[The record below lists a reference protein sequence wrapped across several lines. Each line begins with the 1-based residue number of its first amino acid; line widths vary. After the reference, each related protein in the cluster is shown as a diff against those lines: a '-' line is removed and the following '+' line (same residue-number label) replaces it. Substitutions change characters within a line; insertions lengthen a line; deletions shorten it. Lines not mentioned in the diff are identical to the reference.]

1 MSKRRAWLAVLV
13 FVSVAPAQTAIKF
26 EVASIHPNVGGSEGS
41 VLNLPESGRLSVV
54 NATLKT
60 LIQFAY
66 GVQNDQ
72 VIGGPKWLDTDRYDI
87 EAKTSAPVPQNREQP
102 LMQNLLA
109 DRFRLKVH
117 RERRELTV
125 YVLELA
131 KNGPLFKKNTSG
143 SSSIHTNHGP
153 GQSQISVTGISMNQ
167 FAGMLGKQMGRGVLD
182 KTGLRG
188 NYDFSLAWD
197 PDQTPGSTVP
207 SVFAALQEQMGLR
220 LESQK
225 AMVDVLAIDSAEKA
239 SEN

>member
-1 MSKRRAWLAVLV
+1 MNLKPLA
-13 FVSVAPAQTAIKF
+13 STVAIAAVAFAQTF
-26 EVASIHPNVGGSEGS
+26 EVASIRPNLSGGVGS
-41 VLNLPESGRLSVV
+41 VVNLPESGRLSAV

-60 LIQFAY
+60 LIRFAY
-66 GVQNDQ
+66 SIQNDQ

-87 EAKTSAPVPQNREQP
+87 EAKTSGPIPQNREQP

-109 DRFRLKVH
+109 SRFKLRVH
-117 RERRELTV
+117 RESRELTV
-125 YVLELA
+125 YALEVA

-167 FAGMLGKQMGRGVLD
+167 FAGMLGKQMGRGVID
-182 KTGLRG
+182 KTGLTG
-188 NYDFSLAWD
+188 NYDFSLVWD
-197 PDQTPGSTVP
+197 PDQTSGSTVP

-225 AMVDVLAIDSAEKA
+225 GMVDVLVIDSAAKA